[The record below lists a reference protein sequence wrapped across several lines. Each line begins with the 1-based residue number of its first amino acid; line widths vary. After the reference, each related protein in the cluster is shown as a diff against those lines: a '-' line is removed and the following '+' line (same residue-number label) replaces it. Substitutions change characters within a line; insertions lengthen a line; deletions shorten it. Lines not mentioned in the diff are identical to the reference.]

1 MKEVAVKQNKLFL
14 ICKYVLFFSLLFL
27 LSKAKVNNLIYPF
40 SFGLYFALIW
50 CNQNILVLSPLYII
64 ANFIPDFNLYSLY
77 SAVFTCFL
85 MLAIYGI
92 HIKLKKRILPLM
104 MLPYACICQIG
115 SVFFNIYAGNEW
127 FIVFIELVFGL
138 LYMFCCMKI
147 FESIISV
154 GITKRLT
161 VSQIICAGAVI
172 LSFGTALGS
181 LYFYGFDFAKL
192 FIIFCIIFTTIIL
205 PIKESGF
212 VCFVLTLGTVLVDN
226 NAYLLAPMGIAW
238 LVASC
243 FRGRHRIF
251 IVLSVAI
258 CEVMSVYY
266 FNFYYFS
273 GYEIFIPSAIGI
285 ILAFAIPTKYY
296 KKMAEIYNS
305 SFQSRSLQSIINR
318 NRENVRKRLNK
329 LSQVFL
335 EMNVAFKEMIKGNV
349 SEQEIRALL
358 LTEIKGSLCVDCPE
372 KNRCFRIY
380 GDETNSILSAL
391 VDIAFEKGRITL
403 IDIPSVLAARCN
415 RINQLVYSA
424 NNLIEQYQNYAS
436 LVANIDNSKM
446 LVSEQFFGVGNVL
459 KQLAT
464 DVGKLVNFDN
474 GLEKEII
481 DELLYNDIV
490 CSDAVVYHDNNNV
503 VSCTLEV
510 KKEDSLKS
518 KISQIVSKVCKTK
531 MYIESDESSQH
542 AGWQILNIKT
552 APKYDVVF
560 GTSAITK
567 SSSTKSGDCYA
578 IMRLEDGKI
587 LMALC
592 DGMGSGEKAQRTSTT
607 AMSLVE
613 NFYKAGFES
622 EIILDS
628 VNKFLSLGGQDI
640 FSCLDMSIIDLN
652 NGNVDFIKLGAT
664 NGFIK
669 HNDLTTTIEC
679 SALPLGI
686 IKNITPTIKST
697 MLCSGDMVIICT
709 DGVSDSFAS
718 DEEMTDFVNN
728 ISSVNPQEVADILMD
743 KAFENNKNIAM
754 DDMTILV
761 AKIF

>member
-226 NAYLLAPMGIAW
+226 NAYLLVPMGIAW